1 MGGVNNLSV
10 KHLSGTISPVFN
22 DVPNMVEVL
31 NDNIT
36 WANLL
41 LSKQQTKIIYCQ
53 LIGLHFDMYNK
64 YSTDFKH
71 QQVVV
76 DEGVVLFNQTL
87 NLINMQSEV
96 VTPWL
101 QDTIHFL
108 TKGKRIHRY
117 SKLRDG
123 IHPTSETADTWA
135 RLLAKWALTN
145 LAKAAGR
152 HWELHDVGAY
162 VWLVYWHY
170 MLDTVLVLTLST

>member
-1 MGGVNNLSV
+1 
-10 KHLSGTISPVFN
+10 
-22 DVPNMVEVL
+22 
-31 NDNIT
+31 
-36 WANLL
+36 
-41 LSKQQTKIIYCQ
+41 
-53 LIGLHFDMYNK
+53 MYNK

-76 DEGVVLFNQTL
+76 DEGVVMFNQTL

-108 TKGKRIHRY
+108 TKGKRIDRY

-135 RLLAKWALTN
+135 RLIAKSALTN
-145 LAKAAGR
+145 LAKAAAR
-152 HWELHDVGAY
+152 HWELHDVGTY
-162 VWLVYWHY
+162 VCLVYWHLIP
-170 MLDTVLVLTLST
+170 MGVTCHVSHTVPRSVLNCIFQLGQPVTKQSATLIGLDAKHLSHGLIMTYLTCLI

>member
-1 MGGVNNLSV
+1 M
-10 KHLSGTISPVFN
+10 I
-22 DVPNMVEVL
+22 EVS

-41 LSKQQTKIIYCQ
+41 LSKHQTKIIYCQ
-53 LIGLHFDMYNK
+53 LIGLNFVMYNK

-76 DEGVVLFNQTL
+76 DEGVVMFNQTL

-135 RLLAKWALTN
+135 RLIAKSALTN
-145 LAKAAGR
+145 LAKAAAR
-152 HWELHDVGAY
+152 H
-162 VWLVYWHY
+162 
-170 MLDTVLVLTLST
+170 